1 MIFVVTEI
9 LKVDLYLDLNG
20 SVTARMTVVSRT
32 ISVVTEDGVTLC
44 GTTVNFHVFSNM
56 NHPN

>member
-44 GTTVNFHVFSNM
+44 GTTVNFHVFFKYESF
-56 NHPN
+56 